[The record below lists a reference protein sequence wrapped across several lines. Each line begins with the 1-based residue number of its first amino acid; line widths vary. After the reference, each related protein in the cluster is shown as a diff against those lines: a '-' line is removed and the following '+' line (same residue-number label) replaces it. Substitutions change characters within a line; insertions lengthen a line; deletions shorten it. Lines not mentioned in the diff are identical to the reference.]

1 MYIIITTQLSFLNRL
16 RVGFILQ
23 NVARVRVEVSKSS
36 LNVPSLGN
44 LGNYRDKKLYE

>member
-44 LGNYRDKKLYE
+44 LGNYKDEKL